1 MPKILHQPTKK
12 ITKGGQKMSDNNI
25 TELYGA
31 LSKFLSAISPAI
43 DYVRE
48 LDASL
53 TDLKQATG
61 ASDEELKQLFIDSK
75 NIAKG
80 LNTTTKKK

>member
-1 MPKILHQPTKK
+1 
-12 ITKGGQKMSDNNI
+12 MSDNNI

-61 ASDEELKQLFIDSK
+61 ASDEELK
-75 NIAKG
+75 
-80 LNTTTKKK
+80 